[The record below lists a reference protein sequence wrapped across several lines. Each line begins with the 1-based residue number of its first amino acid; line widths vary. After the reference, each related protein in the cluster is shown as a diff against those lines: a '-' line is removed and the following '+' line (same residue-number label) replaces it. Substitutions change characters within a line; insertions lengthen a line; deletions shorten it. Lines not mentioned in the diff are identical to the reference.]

1 MMTNAGKSRT
11 IQLLYFAWVRE
22 AIGRDSEA
30 IDVPSNITTVARL
43 LDWLAASSEA
53 HARAFADRA
62 RLRAAIDQ
70 RFVPL
75 DAPIADAREIAIF
88 PPVTGG

>member
-1 MMTNAGKSRT
+1 MEV
-11 IQLLYFAWVRE
+11 LYFAWVRE
-22 AIGRDSEA
+22 SVGVGHETVDPPEA
-30 IDVPSNITTVARL
+30 VRNVADL
-43 LDWLAASSEA
+43 IDWLAERSPGHAEA
-53 HARAFADRA
+53 FREPA

-75 DAPIADAREIAIF
+75 DALLGNAKEVALF

>member
-1 MMTNAGKSRT
+1 MALD
-11 IQLLYFAWVRE
+11 ILYFAWVRE
-22 AIGRDSEA
+22 AIGRDAETIDPPDEA
-30 IDVPSNITTVARL
+30 QSINDL
-43 LDWLAASSEA
+43 LDWLAASSA
-53 HARAFADRA
+53 DHAQAFADRK

-75 DAPIADAREIAIF
+75 DTPIAGAREIAIF

>member
-75 DAPIADAREIAIF
+75 DASVAGAKEIAIF

>member
-1 MMTNAGKSRT
+1 MDM
-11 IQLLYFAWVRE
+11 LYFAWVRE
-22 AIGRDSEA
+22 RIGTGHEHVDPPEAVRNLADLIAWLTTRSEGHA
-30 IDVPSNITTVARL
+30 
-43 LDWLAASSEA
+43 EA
-53 HARAFADRA
+53 LREPA

-75 DAPIADAREIAIF
+75 DALLGEAKEVAIF

>member
-1 MMTNAGKSRT
+1 MA
-11 IQLLYFAWVRE
+11 IELLYFAWVRE
-22 AIGRDSEA
+22 SVGKDGESVDPPAG
-30 IDVPSNITTVARL
+30 VTTIAGL
-43 LDWLAASSEA
+43 LDWLAASSEP
-53 HARAFADRA
+53 HAQAFADRA

-75 DAPIADAREIAIF
+75 DTLIEGAREIAIF